1 MENRNYILDT
11 DIGPDCDDAA
21 ALALAVLYARRRGRR
36 LLAVTHCTS
45 SPWGVGAIRRILK
58 WYGAEAEV
66 GTLKDEGFLSAPQTE
81 RYNRVLA
88 QEVSPGE
95 REAED
100 AAALLRRVLAA
111 QEDGSVE
118 MVGIGPMRNLA
129 HLLASGADGA
139 SPLTGR
145 ELIARKAARL
155 TVMAGNFTPGCDAPE
170 WNVEMDVESAR
181 LVAAQ
186 WPGEVVWCGW
196 EVGERVIALR
206 EPCALAAE
214 NPVRRAYF
222 LHSGG
227 EGRSSWD
234 LCTVQWAM
242 DGENANY
249 APSPAGTVDVDERGV
264 TRWTAREGG
273 RHRYLRLAVSPEQAA
288 RSMEAVL
295 AEYDHE
301 TGAKQ

>member
-21 ALALAVLYARRRGRR
+21 ALALAVLYARRHGRR

-45 SPWGVGAIRRILK
+45 SPWGAGAIRRILN

-88 QEVSPGE
+88 QEVSPEE
-95 REAED
+95 RKAED
-100 AAALLRRVLAA
+100 ATALLRRVLAA

-118 MVGIGPMRNLA
+118 IVGIGPMRNLA
-129 HLLASGADGA
+129 HLLTSGADGV

-145 ELIARKAARL
+145 ELIARKVARL
-155 TVMAGNFTPGCDAPE
+155 TVMAGNFTPGCNVPE

-181 LVAAQ
+181 LVATQ

-214 NPVRRAYF
+214 NPVRRSYF

-227 EGRSSWD
+227 AGRSSWD

-242 DGENANY
+242 DGENASY
-249 APSPAGTVDVDERGV
+249 APSPAGTVDVDERGM
-264 TRWTAREGG
+264 TRWTAKEGG
-273 RHRYLRLAVSPEQAA
+273 AQRYLRLAVSPEQAA
-288 RSMEAVL
+288 CSMEKVL

-301 TGAKQ
+301 INAER

>member
-21 ALALAVLYARRRGRR
+21 ALALAVLYARRHGRR
-36 LLAVTHCTS
+36 LLAVTHGTS

-88 QEVSPGE
+88 QEVSPEE

-206 EPCALAAE
+206 EPCAL
-214 NPVRRAYF
+214 
-222 LHSGG
+222 
-227 EGRSSWD
+227 
-234 LCTVQWAM
+234 CTVQWAM

-273 RHRYLRLAVSPEQAA
+273 RHRYLSLAVSPEQAA

>member
-1 MENRNYILDT
+1 MDKRNYILDT

-21 ALALAVLYARRRGRR
+21 ALALAVLYARRHGRR

-45 SPWGVGAIRRILK
+45 SPWGVGTIRRILK

-66 GTLKDEGFLSAPQTE
+66 GTLKDEGFLCAPQTE

-88 QEVSPGE
+88 QEVSPAE

-118 MVGIGPMRNLA
+118 MVGVGPMRNLA
-129 HLLASGADGA
+129 HLLTSGADGA

-170 WNVEMDVESAR
+170 WNVEMDVPSAR

-206 EPCALAAE
+206 EPCALAAD

-227 EGRSSWD
+227 AGRSSWD

-249 APSPAGTVDVDERGV
+249 APSPAGTVGVDERGV
-264 TRWTAREGG
+264 TRWTAREGC
-273 RHRYLRLAVSPEQAA
+273 RHRYLSLAAAPEQAA
-288 RSMEAVL
+288 RSMEEVL
-295 AEYDHE
+295 AEYDHGINAE
-301 TGAKQ
+301 R